1 MLKLKTLTM
10 LHLHIELNVLAFTS
24 SNLVSTY
31 APRPHRK
38 KIDKP
43 ESYKREVT
51 IRVKLFL
58 SFFYG
63 LCLLSFNTL
72 CFMIHCAHALK
83 PSPLVAESLII
94 IKLGLICF
102 A

>member
-1 MLKLKTLTM
+1 MLKLKTLTITLTM

-43 ESYKREVT
+43 E
-51 IRVKLFL
+51 
-58 SFFYG
+58 
-63 LCLLSFNTL
+63 NT
-72 CFMIHCAHALK
+72 K
-83 PSPLVAESLII
+83 E
-94 IKLGLICF
+94 K
-102 A
+102 